1 MGVNGQMQFDVPN
14 ISNVKRLL
22 SVNSRYLL
30 LTPVK
35 SHQLPNTQKN
45 EKTDYGCCSYYNDG

>member
-22 SVNSRYLL
+22 SVNSHSEAV
-30 LTPVK
+30 TPAN
-35 SHQLPNTQKN
+35 SH
-45 EKTDYGCCSYYNDG
+45 